1 MLPHEVRELDVGR
14 AVLDPGVVLL
24 PDPVVGG
31 VLLCEAVDLLARV
44 RLRKHRVDLD
54 ADGVEEDVAGQ
65 GEVQGGVRGQP
76 ALQDG
81 VELVHPEKKV
91 VENSVFQNYFF
102 YARAGTKL
110 FVFSPCLQMELA
122 WSMVHIQST

>member
-1 MLPHEVRELDVGR
+1 MESRK
-14 AVLDPGVVLL
+14 A
-24 PDPVVGG
+24 
-31 VLLCEAVDLLARV
+31 LLARG
-44 RLRKHRVDLD
+44 RSR
-54 ADGVEEDVAGQ
+54 EESAGSQ
-65 GEVQGGVRGQP
+65 L

-91 VENSVFQNYFF
+91 VENIVFQNYFF